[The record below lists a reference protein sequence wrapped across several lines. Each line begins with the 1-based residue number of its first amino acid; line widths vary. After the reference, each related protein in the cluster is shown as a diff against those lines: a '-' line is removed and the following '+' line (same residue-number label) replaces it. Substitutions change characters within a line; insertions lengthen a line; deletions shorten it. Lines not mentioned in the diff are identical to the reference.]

1 MSART
6 TLGKVRARA
15 SERAVQRESFCVKSK
30 NEWTERIASEFTD
43 RYQERK
49 KKKKRTNS
57 THRNVSF
64 WLEGKEQ
71 GADVN

>member
-49 KKKKRTNS
+49 KKKKKGPIQRIET
-57 THRNVSF
+57 
-64 WLEGKEQ
+64 
-71 GADVN
+71 